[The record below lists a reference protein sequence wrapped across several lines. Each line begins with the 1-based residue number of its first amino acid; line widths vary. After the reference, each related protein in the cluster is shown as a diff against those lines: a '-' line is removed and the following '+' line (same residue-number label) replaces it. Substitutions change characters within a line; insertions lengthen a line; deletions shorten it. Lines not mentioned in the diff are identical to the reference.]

1 MINITNVSHLKT
13 YTNSLLLLKLINHAF
28 TVQILYVY
36 MFDVHINKCYYV
48 HTCIYL
54 KEEDLV
60 KLRIVGF
67 PLDLRLLGL

>member
-1 MINITNVSHLKT
+1 
-13 YTNSLLLLKLINHAF
+13 
-28 TVQILYVY
+28 
-36 MFDVHINKCYYV
+36 MFDAHINKCYYV
-48 HTCIYL
+48 DTCRYL